1 MIFSYNAIRSTVKKI
16 NHILSIAM
24 ARWALKMAGNNW
36 RQSILGDYDQM
47 NLANEKYV
55 YKEGLGLQRGY
66 SVYFAWV

>member
-1 MIFSYNAIRSTVKKI
+1 
-16 NHILSIAM
+16 
-24 ARWALKMAGNNW
+24 MAGNNW

-55 YKEGLGLQRGY
+55 YKEDLGLQRGY

>member
-1 MIFSYNAIRSTVKKI
+1 MYGKKNKSYFIYHYGT
-16 NHILSIAM
+16 L
-24 ARWALKMAGNNW
+24 ALKMAGNNW